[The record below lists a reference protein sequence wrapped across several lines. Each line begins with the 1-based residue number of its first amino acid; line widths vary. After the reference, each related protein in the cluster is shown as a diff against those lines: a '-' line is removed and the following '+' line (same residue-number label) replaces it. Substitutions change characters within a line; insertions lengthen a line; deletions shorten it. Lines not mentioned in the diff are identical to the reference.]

1 MRKLFTPHL
10 DTNTSETRRTL
21 CQFLPACLGLQSRQ
35 RMTQIMNLLMLA
47 PALQEQILFLSRVE
61 AGRED
66 VCLRDLQWVAGVMA
80 WSEQQASVL
89 EIFAT

>member
-1 MRKLFTPHL
+1 
-10 DTNTSETRRTL
+10 
-21 CQFLPACLGLQSRQ
+21 
-35 RMTQIMNLLMLA
+35 MNLLMLA

>member
-1 MRKLFTPHL
+1 
-10 DTNTSETRRTL
+10 
-21 CQFLPACLGLQSRQ
+21 
-35 RMTQIMNLLMLA
+35 MNLLMLA
-47 PALQEQILFLSRVE
+47 SALQEQILFLPRVE